1 MLKGALALVL
11 RQALLVFAG
20 MLASAGIITAT
31 ADLGYYCF
39 DTRFVAD
46 ATATALMLFL
56 GGGASAGASMLWRI
70 WAKKGGGV
78 T

>member
-1 MLKGALALVL
+1 MIAW
-11 RQALLVFAG
+11 
-20 MLASAGIITAT
+20 
-31 ADLGYYCF
+31 
-39 DTRFVAD
+39 
-46 ATATALMLFL
+46 LMLFL